1 MGKKR
6 APGVA
11 GPSGAGDDL
20 NRAVLY
26 MVFAAVLIPLL
37 NASAKYLSSTY
48 PVLEITWARYAG
60 HFAYMLIP
68 FPPQRGL
75 RLLAS
80 SRPMLQLVR
89 SSLLC
94 VSPLIFVMA
103 LRYVPLPP
111 ATAISFTSPFIV
123 TALAPPVARRGRGA
137 VPLVRRG
144 DRVLGRADRGAA
156 GHHGHE

>member
-1 MGKKR
+1 MGKGVGVLWRGKKTR

-60 HFAYMLIP
+60 HFAYMLIA
-68 FPPQRGL
+68 FAPQRGL
-75 RLLAS
+75 SLLAS
-80 SRPMLQLVR
+80 SRLTLQLVR

-94 VSPLIFVMA
+94 ISTLIFVMA
-103 LRYVPLPP
+103 LRYVPLPT

-123 TALAPPVARRGRGA
+123 TALAPRCSARLWGGTAGA
-137 VPLVRRG
+137 PW
-144 DRVLGRADRGAA
+144 
-156 GHHGHE
+156 